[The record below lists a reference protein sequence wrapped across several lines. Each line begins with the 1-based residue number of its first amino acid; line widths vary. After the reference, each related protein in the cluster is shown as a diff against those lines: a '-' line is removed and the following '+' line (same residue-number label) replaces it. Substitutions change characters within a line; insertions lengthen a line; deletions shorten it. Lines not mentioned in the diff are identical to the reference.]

1 MRIAF
6 LAIALASTSACTWVQ
21 MGPGADAVRVI
32 GAGGMPANCIERG
45 EVTVS
50 VRDRI
55 AMYDRNPLRVREE
68 LETLARNEAPG
79 LSANTIQ
86 PVGEPRDGEQ
96 AFRAYRCQS

>member
-1 MRIAF
+1 MR
-6 LAIALASTSACTWVQ
+6 LAILTFALATTSACTWVH
-21 MGPGADAVRVI
+21 MGPGADKVRVI
-32 GAGGMPANCIERG
+32 GAGGVPANCVQRG

-55 AMYDRNPLRVREE
+55 ALYDRNPLRVREE

-79 LSANTIQ
+79 LAADTIQ

-96 AFRAYRCQS
+96 AFRAFRCR